1 MIVTMRKNK
10 HCNYLI
16 DLFKKDTEIED
27 DQEVL
32 RSLTYRQRLLRK
44 MYPLGFLYEL
54 KNLLRLA
61 IPITISSMLTYT
73 ISPVSMAFCGHLG
86 KIQLATIGLAMSVFS
101 VCGMFVILGLL
112 SACDTLFSQTYG
124 SIMKDKMIV
133 QLYRAVILI
142 LLCCIP
148 SCALY
153 LNAEPLLL
161 LLGQNPLIAK
171 GTGELLLYLIPGL
184 LFSSLGQLFIR
195 FVQTQ
200 NHVYAP
206 LVIMIFVN
214 GINALMHYILIYI
227 MNMDVRASPISQATA
242 YFFQVICFIVY
253 IIFIGHSKDTNFK
266 FTREIWEDWN
276 TWFRLAIPG
285 LIMVSLEWTIYEIGG
300 FIAGTLGARELAAQT
315 IILSIGSISYTLL
328 PLGVGSAAGIRVGQ
342 YLGAQ
347 SAKGPYSV
355 FSVAMTLVGCWA
367 LPYLG
372 ILIAT
377 RWYLPRV
384 FTSDD
389 GVIELVAEL
398 MPIIAFF
405 QIIDGANGIC
415 SGVLKGSGLQ
425 TVGAVV
431 NIFCLYMLAVPLG
444 ICLVYVANLRLTG
457 IWVGLVSAATLQVS
471 TLCIICFRLNWTTQ
485 IKLAKERIKVENES
499 SEMAMKNLGE
509 LTASGI
515 VNVDEDIHISQKNHQ
530 FNHLPIEQNQKSI
543 KQQNSLNKIILRNR
557 IIFIIILFLIL
568 ILSILCRLLINLQN
582 YFGIYCVY
590 HNDTFIQIT
599 NYNITD
605 NCTVVIP

>member
-1 MIVTMRKNK
+1 MRKNK
-10 HCNYLI
+10 YWSYLI
-16 DLFKKDTEIED
+16 DLFKKDTETED

-32 RSLTYRQRLLRK
+32 RTLTCRQRLLRK
-44 MYPLGFLYEL
+44 IYPLGFLYEL
-54 KNLLRLA
+54 KNVLRLA
-61 IPITISSMLTYT
+61 VPITISSMLTYA

-86 KIQLATIGLAMSVFS
+86 KIQLATMGLAMSVFS

-112 SACDTLFSQTYG
+112 SACDTLFSQTFG
-124 SIMKDKMIV
+124 SKMKDKMIV
-133 QLYRAVILI
+133 QLYRAVIVI

-171 GTGELLLYLIPGL
+171 GTGELLLYLIPAL
-184 LFSSLGQLFIR
+184 L
-195 FVQTQ
+195 

-214 GINALMHYILIYI
+214 GINAFMHYLLIYI
-227 MNMDVRASPISQATA
+227 LNMDVSASPISQATA
-242 YFFQVICFIVY
+242 YCFEVICFIGY
-253 IIFIGHSKDTNFK
+253 IRFMGHSKDFNFK
-266 FTREIWEDWN
+266 ITKEIWEEWN
-276 TWFRLAIPG
+276 IWFRLAIPG

-315 IILSIGSISYTLL
+315 IILSIGSISYTML
-328 PLGVGSAAGIRVGQ
+328 PLGIGSATGIRVGQ

-347 SAKGPYSV
+347 IARGPYSA
-355 FSVAMTLVGCWA
+355 FNVAMTLVGCWA

-377 RWYLPRV
+377 RRSLPRI
-384 FTSDD
+384 FTSDE

-398 MPIIAFF
+398 MPIIAYF

-425 TVGAVV
+425 SVGAIV
-431 NIFCLYMLAVPLG
+431 NIFCLYMLAAPLG
-444 ICLVYVANLRLTG
+444 ISLVYVANLRLTG

-471 TLCIICFRLNWTTQ
+471 TLCVICFRLNWTTQ
-485 IKLAKERIKVENES
+485 IKLALERIKVDRDS
-499 SEMAMKNLGE
+499 SEIVMKNLNE
-509 LTASGI
+509 HAVIEI
-515 VNVDEDIHISQKNHQ
+515 VNNDDDNNISQNNCQLHNSNKTNH
-530 FNHLPIEQNQKSI
+530 K
-543 KQQNSLNKIILRNR
+543 SLNNSTTLQQKQLFNKNMLRNR
-557 IIFIIILFLIL
+557 ILLIVILFLIL
-568 ILSILCRLLINLQN
+568 IISILCRLCINLPN

-590 HNDTFIQIT
+590 NNDTFTRIT
-599 NYNITD
+599 NYTNIN